1 MIVMQETCHVREVCF
16 LRLKYQSRWSR
27 TPVSDKFNWGAFECG
42 IEWYSSVLLGAMHAG
57 IYLVLS
63 MGNFYCERLPCTVA
77 FWLWDFDFSQLKLG
91 SKLNYS
97 NWTRLE
103 VEVSAPSVGEAHIG
117 GLTLRSRPYLGCIL
131 EFCYY
136 SPLGARIKEVR
147 EGPPLWQEGGQAI
160 SYVGGIS

>member
-1 MIVMQETCHVREVCF
+1 MTVSSAHNGIPVVRVLWGSGMMMLSQNDLQKSGRRLCQLSWETNLPSAENYRSRLKVIVMQETCHVREVCF
-16 LRLKYQSRWSR
+16 IRLKYQSRWSR

-91 SKLNYS
+91 SKLNYF
-97 NWTRLE
+97 NWTRL
-103 VEVSAPSVGEAHIG
+103 
-117 GLTLRSRPYLGCIL
+117 
-131 EFCYY
+131 
-136 SPLGARIKEVR
+136 
-147 EGPPLWQEGGQAI
+147 
-160 SYVGGIS
+160 